1 MEDNKIIFC
10 ILSGKS
16 YFCIIK
22 NKWFMEKQTAW
33 DYALGLIKI
42 DGLTPTPEFLAMVEK
57 EIQGEMTLSEIE
69 LSLNK
74 KYKMKGDTVVSQLK
88 Q

>member
-1 MEDNKIIFC
+1 
-10 ILSGKS
+10 
-16 YFCIIK
+16 
-22 NKWFMEKQTAW
+22 MEKQTAW

-69 LSLNK
+69 SSLNK
-74 KYKMKGDTVVSQLK
+74 KYKMKGNVVLAQ
-88 Q
+88 

>member
-1 MEDNKIIFC
+1 
-10 ILSGKS
+10 
-16 YFCIIK
+16 
-22 NKWFMEKQTAW
+22 MEKQIAW

-57 EIQGEMTLSEIE
+57 EIQGKMTLSEIE
-69 LSLNK
+69 TSLNR
-74 KYKMKGDTVVSQLK
+74 KYKMKGDTVTGQLK

>member
-1 MEDNKIIFC
+1 
-10 ILSGKS
+10 
-16 YFCIIK
+16 
-22 NKWFMEKQTAW
+22 MEKQTAW

-74 KYKMKGDTVVSQLK
+74 KYKMKGDTVVGQLK

>member
-1 MEDNKIIFC
+1 
-10 ILSGKS
+10 
-16 YFCIIK
+16 
-22 NKWFMEKQTAW
+22 MEKQIAW

-57 EIQGEMTLSEIE
+57 EIQGKMTLSEIE
-69 LSLNK
+69 SSLHK
-74 KYKMKGDTVVSQLK
+74 KYKMKGETVVGQLE

>member
-1 MEDNKIIFC
+1 
-10 ILSGKS
+10 
-16 YFCIIK
+16 
-22 NKWFMEKQTAW
+22 MEKQIAW

-57 EIQGEMTLSEIE
+57 EIQGKMTLSEIE
-69 LSLNK
+69 SFLNK
-74 KYKMKGDTVVSQLK
+74 KYKMKGDIVVGQLV

>member
-1 MEDNKIIFC
+1 
-10 ILSGKS
+10 
-16 YFCIIK
+16 
-22 NKWFMEKQTAW
+22 MEKQTAW

>member
-1 MEDNKIIFC
+1 MVI
-10 ILSGKS
+10 
-16 YFCIIK
+16 
-22 NKWFMEKQTAW
+22 EKQTAW

-57 EIQGEMTLSEIE
+57 EIQGEITLSEIE
-69 LSLNK
+69 YSLNK
-74 KYKMKGDTVVSQLK
+74 KYKMKGDTVVGQLE

>member
-1 MEDNKIIFC
+1 
-10 ILSGKS
+10 
-16 YFCIIK
+16 
-22 NKWFMEKQTAW
+22 MEKQIAW

>member
-1 MEDNKIIFC
+1 
-10 ILSGKS
+10 
-16 YFCIIK
+16 
-22 NKWFMEKQTAW
+22 MEKQIAW

-57 EIQGEMTLSEIE
+57 EIQGKMTLSEIE
-69 LSLNK
+69 TSLNR
-74 KYKMKGDTVVSQLK
+74 KYKMKGDTVIGQLK